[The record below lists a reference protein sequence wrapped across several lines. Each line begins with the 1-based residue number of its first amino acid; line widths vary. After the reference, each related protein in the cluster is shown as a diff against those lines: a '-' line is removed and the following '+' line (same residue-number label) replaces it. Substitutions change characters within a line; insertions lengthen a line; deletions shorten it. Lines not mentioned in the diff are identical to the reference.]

1 MSQPSRR
8 NSPNLTYLAVFFVP
22 LLLAVGPAQA
32 ASRSTKPN
40 KEAQGNAARV
50 ACLDGDFAEGVA
62 ILSQLFVQTKDPTY
76 IFNQGR
82 CFEQNR
88 RYEDALARFQEYLR
102 AGRSKLDASDKAE
115 AEQHIADC
123 KEMLAQQH
131 GTAPAPPPTVIQP
144 IVPSP
149 PPAASKPEPESAPI
163 VTRPAREPSSG
174 SGGASLRIGGIVTA
188 SFGLAAVGA
197 GVLSNLKANSTVNEM
212 YSTPDGYTKES
223 NRKTYATLAW
233 VGYGVGA
240 ACIVTGAI
248 LYGVGL
254 KAKSSHPGDYRFYSR
269 CGPRSGRCHAC
280 WSILMRTSLSVIL
293 FPGGRNSPNAL
304 WLVVLTCIVRRE
316 LLQHCRPHPAEV
328 QDASRLPRW
337 LLLRNDHGREMPSGQ
352 QRRRFQR
359 RRLDWRRRCWRREW
373 S

>member
-1 MSQPSRR
+1 MSQPFRR
-8 NSPNLTYLAVFFVP
+8 NRSNLSYLAVFFVS

-40 KEAQGNAARV
+40 KEAQGNAARA

-131 GTAPAPPPTVIQP
+131 GTAPPPTVIQP
-144 IVPSP
+144 IVTSP

-197 GVLSNLKANSTVNEM
+197 GVLSNLKANSTVNDM

-254 KAKSSHPGDYRFYSR
+254 KAKSSHPGSIAFIPVV
-269 CGPRSGRCHAC
+269 GPDQAGA
-280 WSILMRTSLSVIL
+280 M
-293 FPGGRNSPNAL
+293 
-304 WLVVLTCIVRRE
+304 LTG
-316 LLQHCRPHPAEV
+316 A
-328 QDASRLPRW
+328 
-337 LLLRNDHGREMPSGQ
+337 
-352 QRRRFQR
+352 F
-359 RRLDWRRRCWRREW
+359 
-373 S
+373 